1 MEEPTIQI
9 NPGYQTNINQQR
21 FDYLQ
26 IQINRFS

>member
-9 NPGYQTNINQQR
+9 NPDYQTNINQQR

-26 IQINRFS
+26 IQINRSS